1 MNQTTTRSIVASIH
15 SPAQETNDPPVDGEF
30 ERFTSAAAESSSG
43 PVQFDDRIGLE
54 TRVYGLVLGAISSGM
69 LGWLWI
75 YASAGVSFLLS

>member
-1 MNQTTTRSIVASIH
+1 MNQTTTGPIVASIH
-15 SPAQETNDPPVDGEF
+15 SPAQETNDRPVGGEF
-30 ERFTSAAAESSSG
+30 EHFAFTAAESSNG

-54 TRVYGLVLGAISSGM
+54 TRVYGLVLGAISSGI